1 MIFLY
6 QMVCLYKDPEGKY
19 IFTATQ
25 EALRDKHTS
34 NKEKIDLLAAR
45 VRELESNQVTN
56 DIKAI

>member
-1 MIFLY
+1 
-6 QMVCLYKDPEGKY
+6 MVCLYKDPEGKY

-45 VRELESNQVTN
+45 VRELESKQVTN
-56 DIKAI
+56 DIKVI